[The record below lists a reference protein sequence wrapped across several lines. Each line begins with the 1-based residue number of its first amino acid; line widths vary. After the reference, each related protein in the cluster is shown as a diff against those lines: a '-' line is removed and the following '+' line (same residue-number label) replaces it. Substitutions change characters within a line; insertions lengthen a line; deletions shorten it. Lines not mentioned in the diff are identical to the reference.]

1 MYLSKEE
8 KEYIVK
14 ELLEYFYKPELR
26 NFVERTADLYTKYG
40 ENAAEEIMQQVRTI
54 INSGESTNKQEVK

>member
-14 ELLEYFYKPELR
+14 DLVEYFYKPEVR
-26 NFVERTADLYTKYG
+26 NFVERTSDLYTKYD
-40 ENAAEEIMQQVRTI
+40 ENTAEKIMQQVRTI
-54 INSGESTNKQEVK
+54 IKSGEFTNKQ